1 LGDDRLYFANQCVGL
16 EELYTELSNFGTAAA
31 THDDI
36 VSALSILVDQFA
48 GYADMEGKRQAA
60 SPDFV
65 ISSQAQQQYDHLY
78 GKGSYAK
85 VFKQRALNAALDHPE
100 MSVQEA
106 VKAEQTMTSGYC
118 DPFEDAGI
126 Y

>member
-1 LGDDRLYFANQCVGL
+1 
-16 EELYTELSNFGTAAA
+16 
-31 THDDI
+31 
-36 VSALSILVDQFA
+36 
-48 GYADMEGKRQAA
+48 MEGKRQAA

-106 VKAEQTMTSGYC
+106 VQAEQAVSTGYC
-118 DPFEDAGI
+118 DPLEDAGI
-126 Y
+126 YD